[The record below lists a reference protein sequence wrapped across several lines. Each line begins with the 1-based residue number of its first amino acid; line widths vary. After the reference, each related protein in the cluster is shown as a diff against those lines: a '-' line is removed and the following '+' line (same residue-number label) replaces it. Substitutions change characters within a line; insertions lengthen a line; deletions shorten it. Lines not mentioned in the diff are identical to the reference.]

1 MSKTDL
7 YLLEYTNRI
16 LQKYITTPVVAHLSF
31 IPKVILVFK
40 NKLLMSVTTAYKYQY
55 SVEKHELIVVN
66 F

>member
-1 MSKTDL
+1 MNRTDL

-16 LQKYITTPVVAHLSF
+16 LQKCITIPVVAHLSF

-40 NKLLMSVTTAYKYQY
+40 NKLLMSVTTACKY